1 MGVPV
6 HNLFNGIVRLSIIN
20 HPFLGTPILGN
31 FQLILRRNQV
41 AAGFFLWGQ
50 LLSDENPANV
60 HRGLCPTCTWTRA
73 SFDIKKNSALRLK
86 GGTMGI
92 FNGFRWPGYLW
103 IYDI

>member
-1 MGVPV
+1 MYIG
-6 HNLFNGIVRLSIIN
+6 
-20 HPFLGTPILGN
+20 
-31 FQLILRRNQV
+31 
-41 AAGFFLWGQ
+41 
-50 LLSDENPANV
+50 